1 MEAVS
6 VTSVDAENRSL
17 RKSQRTSK
25 TNLMRSSLSPPKPAT
40 EIKDYE
46 LNVNKAIIKKLDY
59 CQINHLEIEHKPRN
73 NLSLR
78 CSTSVYELLKTSL
91 YELQEQ
97 ILEKENLA
105 IVVEKGTDKKN
116 VEVERRYRLVNKHKN
131 GKAWNQVKFTVNKGN
146 NKITELRT
154 ILQRESQNS

>member
-1 MEAVS
+1 MMEAVS

-46 LNVNKAIIKKLDY
+46 LNVNKAIIKKLDH

-78 CSTSVYELLKTSL
+78 FSTSAYELLKTSL
-91 YELQEQ
+91 YELLEQ
-97 ILEKENLA
+97 IMEKENLA
-105 IVVEKGTDKKN
+105 TIVVEKGT
-116 VEVERRYRLVNKHKN
+116 VERRYRLVNKLKN
-131 GKAWNQVKFTVNKGN
+131 GKAMKKGQIHH
-146 NKITELRT
+146 KL
-154 ILQRESQNS
+154 LSH

>member
-6 VTSVDAENRSL
+6 VTSVDAKNTIL

-25 TNLMRSSLSPPKPAT
+25 TNLMRSSLSPPKPTT

-46 LNVNKAIIKKLDY
+46 LNVNKAIIKKLDH
-59 CQINHLEIEHKPRN
+59 CQINHLEIEHKPLN

-78 CSTSVYELLKTSL
+78 FSTSAYQLLKTSL
-91 YELQEQ
+91 YELLEQ
-97 ILEKENLA
+97 ILEMKNLA

-116 VEVERRYRLVNKHKN
+116 VKVERKYRLVSKLKN
-131 GKAWNQVKFTVNKGN
+131 GKAGSQVKFTINCYHTSTSYLING
-146 NKITELRT
+146 
-154 ILQRESQNS
+154 